1 MTNNNNEL
9 GGNAGGEVGN
19 VPQTETSSSSKLK
32 DYGQRSLSPFVDLI
46 HRYKGDIGPYITA
59 LGKGL
64 QAACDSFESTQEKSG
79 AEKVVSGWFSEVNNW
94 FNTAREKVES
104 SDEKDFLRFL
114 ENEARE
120 RPAVM
125 FSSSYIAGLLFGR
138 MGRHMIRL
146 KNQSAETSQLH

>member
-9 GGNAGGEVGN
+9 SGNVGGVAGN
-19 VPQTETSSSSKLK
+19 VPQTESTSNSKLK
-32 DYGQRSLSPFVDLI
+32 DYGQKSLSPFVDLI
-46 HRYKGDIGPYITA
+46 HRYKGDIGPYISA

-64 QAACDSFESTQEKSG
+64 QAACDSFESTQEKSVP
-79 AEKVVSGWFSEVNNW
+79 EKVVSGWFSEVNHW
-94 FNTAREKVES
+94 FSTARQKIDS

-138 MGRHMIRL
+138 MGRHMVRL
-146 KNQSAETSQLH
+146 KNKSAETSQLH